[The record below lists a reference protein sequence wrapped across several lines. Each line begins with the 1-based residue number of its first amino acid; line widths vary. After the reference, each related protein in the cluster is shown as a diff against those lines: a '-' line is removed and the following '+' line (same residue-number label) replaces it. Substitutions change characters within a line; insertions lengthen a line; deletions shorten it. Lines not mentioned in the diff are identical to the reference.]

1 MEFHCSSTDR
11 PKDSRLRKWY
21 TGTFEEIAEAKQG
34 YMHADGFKIILK
46 EFPEALNC
54 VKPLCQKLRAILFPL
69 RQGELDTG
77 TPSSSAELYLKVIE
91 AYDESLN
98 TLICED
104 R

>member
-1 MEFHCSSTDR
+1 
-11 PKDSRLRKWY
+11 
-21 TGTFEEIAEAKQG
+21 
-34 YMHADGFKIILK
+34 MHADGFKIILK